1 MTVAYRWRTD
11 QWTILRMARDR
22 RALPLQVRDGVR
34 QFLADEGLGPGDR
47 LPTEEE
53 LVDRFEVSRSTLRE
67 ALRLLEQDGVLEV
80 RQGNGRYLSAL
91 PIVER
96 PITRLEGMTELLQ
109 SMGYEVSDRV
119 LSVSVAPPSPD
130 EAGALRLASTA
141 EVIHLE
147 RLRTQGN
154 EPLTY
159 SAVAIPRSLFPGPVG
174 GYDWSMPLHQLLDSL
189 GHRTT
194 AANTQ
199 IRAVSL
205 PRQIAKATGLP
216 STVPYLLLVQT
227 IVSRTG
233 VFLIYAH
240 DYMRGD
246 HFSYDVRRVRE

>member
-1 MTVAYRWRTD
+1 MT
-11 QWTILRMARDR
+11 RDR
-22 RALPLQVRDGVR
+22 RALPLQIREGVR
-34 QFLADEGLGPGDR
+34 QFLTAEGLGPGDR

-53 LVDRFEVSRSTLRE
+53 LVERFEVSRSTLRE

-91 PIVER
+91 PTVER

-109 SMGYEVSDRV
+109 GMGYKVSDRV
-119 LSVSVAPPSPD
+119 LSLSVGSPTAE
-130 EAGALRLASTA
+130 EATALRLSPSL

-147 RLRTQGN
+147 RIRMQ
-154 EPLTY
+154 ESEALTY
-159 SAVAIPRSLFPGPVG
+159 SAVAIPRALFPGPVSN
-174 GYDWSMPLHQLLDSL
+174 YEWSMPLHQLLDSL

-199 IRAVSL
+199 IKAARL
-205 PRQIAKATGLP
+205 PRHIAKVSGLP
-216 STVPYLLLVQT
+216 PSIPYLVLVQT
-227 IVSRTG
+227 MVSRSG
-233 VFLIYAH
+233 LFLLYAH

>member
-1 MTVAYRWRTD
+1 
-11 QWTILRMARDR
+11 MARDR

-34 QFLADEGLGPGDR
+34 QFLAAEGLGPGDR

-53 LVDRFEVSRSTLRE
+53 LVERFEVSRSTLRE

-80 RQGNGRYLSAL
+80 RQGNGRYMTAL

-109 SMGYEVSDRV
+109 GMGYEVSDRV
-119 LSVSVAPPSPD
+119 LTVSVGPPTSD
-130 EAGALRLASTA
+130 EAVALRIPSAA

-147 RLRTQGN
+147 RIRMQGK

-159 SAVAIPRSLFPGPVG
+159 SAVSIPRSLFPGPVG
-174 GYDWSMPLHQLLDSL
+174 SYDWSMPLHQLLDSL
-189 GHRTT
+189 GHRTA

-199 IRAVSL
+199 IKAAAL
-205 PRQIAKATGLP
+205 PRRVARASGLP
-216 STVPYLLLVQT
+216 TTIPYLLLVQT
-227 IVSRTG
+227 IVSRSG

-246 HFSYDVRRVRE
+246 HFSYDVRRVRDQT